1 MGRGRSMQPSTPEK
15 ALHRWTPWPESIVRA
30 RATLGFTPLPSG
42 EELRLWQG
50 KNNDAVWLMAKT
62 EMGRLGLPESAGP
75 YWMACF
81 YSDYLRSDGS
91 IDYDAIREVI
101 FAPLGEFG
109 EKTYPLLYQCSADAS
124 ASTRQELLAMRI
136 KPKPDAISPL
146 PRQLEQIIKSTRG
159 RGREWTEI
167 EAEVNRGM
175 LGFEDMLRKIAES
188 GDMQARWFSIR
199 RMYTGSLKRMR
210 RGLLN
215 RVYGIGS
222 RIWKRAGRPKPP
234 LSRGAWSQGLFVPQ

>member
-1 MGRGRSMQPSTPEK
+1 MQPSTPEK
-15 ALHRWTPWPESIVRA
+15 ALHKWPPWPESIVRA

-50 KNNDAVWLMAKT
+50 KNNDAVWLLAKT
-62 EMGRLGLPESAGP
+62 EMGRLGLPDSASF

-81 YSDYLRSDGS
+81 YSDYQRLDGS
-91 IDYDAIREVI
+91 IDYGAIREVI
-101 FAPLGEFG
+101 FAPPGEFG
-109 EKTYPLLYQCSADAS
+109 EKTYPLLYQCSAEAW

-146 PRQLEQIIKSTRG
+146 PRQLEQIVKSIRG
-159 RGREWTEI
+159 RGREWMEI

-188 GDMQARWFSIR
+188 GDMQAQWFSIR
-199 RMYTGSLKRMR
+199 RTYTGSLKRMR

-215 RVYGIGS
+215 RIYGIGS
-222 RIWKRAGRPKPP
+222 RIWKRAGRSKPP
-234 LSRGAWSQGLFVPQ
+234 VARGAWSQGLFGPR